1 MLINYNEYLANTSQ
15 DESLIKYQQLLK
27 QINIIAGMIPQ
38 ELIENYL
45 NSLIKANVQAYNNKL
60 LIEQAINRNNSQDFG
75 HLEYMKKR
83 EIGITSKM
91 LFDFFESQILIS
103 SYTNADKGNIVQAT
117 LENINKIVEV
127 QSTSKRE
134 FVRKHLISN
143 LRDSIVEPL
152 KTSIMQIVAQNPNYQ
167 IVNEG
172 QTTFGES
179 FSQEPT
185 LKLKFTIK

>member
-83 EIGITSKM
+83 EIGITSKI